1 MWMATIYWAYGFPK
15 WLCRLERTPGGTS
28 ICLSCE
34 VSNIWQASSV
44 PSSHS
49 PKRPR
54 RERSPAILG
63 SRSPS
68 ATRANRTTWIACN
81 GLRAIWWASGLCSP
95 PMSRLLCGEPARC
108 GMPSSPA
115 TRVEAFSVVNGVP
128 ASVFS
133 RGAAVHS
140 LFWTALPLQGGESVV
155 HLAVWLHCE
164 ERTEAAHVTQF
175 LERVHSL
182 DDGLGPLGAEDGRH
196 QITNFRVYRVGIQG
210 VLLRPRRVAGK
221 VAEGASIPK
230 GHLYEAAARR
240 RRIHQLAIGHQLD
253 ALLDGTHLRIGHAF
267 IGVAV

>member
-34 VSNIWQASSV
+34 VLNIWQASSV

-108 GMPSSPA
+108 GMPSSPV
-115 TRVEAFSVVNGVP
+115 TPVEAFS
-128 ASVFS
+128 
-133 RGAAVHS
+133 
-140 LFWTALPLQGGESVV
+140 
-155 HLAVWLHCE
+155 LHCE

-267 IGVAV
+267 VGVAV

>member
-44 PSSHS
+44 PSSPS
-49 PKRPR
+49 PKPLR
-54 RERSPAILG
+54 RERSPAIPV

-115 TRVEAFSVVNGVP
+115 TRVEALRADWAFS
-128 ASVFS
+128 
-133 RGAAVHS
+133 
-140 LFWTALPLQGGESVV
+140 
-155 HLAVWLHCE
+155 LHCE
-164 ERTEAAHVTQF
+164 ERTEAAHITQF

-182 DDGLGPLGAEDGRH
+182 DDGLGPFGAEYGRH
-196 QITNFRVYRVGIQG
+196 QIANFRVYRVCVQG

-230 GHLYEAAARR
+230 GHLHEAAARR

-253 ALLDGTHLRIGHAF
+253 ALLDGTHLRIGHALV
-267 IGVAV
+267 GVAV